1 MSVHKWSIRAPT
13 WYVLDQFPERASKVF
28 GSAWSTKKARFSCCF
43 IDENGM
49 PLKMAFRYEN
59 VSVPCGEIYSLL
71 TRARNEQVEEVF
83 LVFDAPAY
91 TPLDITL
98 DKKENVV

>member
-1 MSVHKWSIRAPT
+1 
-13 WYVLDQFPERASKVF
+13 
-28 GSAWSTKKARFSCCF
+28 
-43 IDENGM
+43 M

-83 LVFDAPAY
+83 LVFDPPAY